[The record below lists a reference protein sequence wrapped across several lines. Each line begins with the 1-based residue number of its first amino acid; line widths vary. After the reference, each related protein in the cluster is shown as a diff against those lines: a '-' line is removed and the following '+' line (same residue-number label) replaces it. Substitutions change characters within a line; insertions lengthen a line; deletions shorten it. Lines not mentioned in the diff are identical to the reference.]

1 VSDADVQFQPL
12 LVCII
17 ASHLLV
23 FLSVDFLCLCDD
35 LWFYVSFAGLGLGLS
50 LGTASLGLGLKELVL
65 VLIRR
70 WLLCLQLVMTTTL
83 LKYNQMIT

>member
-23 FLSVDFLCLCDD
+23 FLSVDFLYLCDD
-35 LWFYVSFAGLGLGLS
+35 YWFYVSFAGLGLGLS

-65 VLIRR
+65 IFVLVLIR
-70 WLLCLQLVMTTTL
+70 LAVVFTAGHD
-83 LKYNQMIT
+83 YNTAEI